1 MDINRP
7 EMDAQLQPMT
17 IKTQRKLA
25 TEYPAPDELKDTQ
38 ETIEF
43 LKTKMEEAYS
53 PNALRRDAHPKHH
66 GIIKAEFIIEEKLA
80 EELQVGI
87 FKQGLSRPNRSFP
100 AWIRFSNASNRV
112 HHDKDKDMIGFAIKL
127 MGVAGDKILNIDNL
141 SETEGEPY
149 FTDAL
154 TNDSSFEEELYTQ
167 DFVFMSHPVF
177 LVPHIKDF
185 KKLITAAFGNNSIIK
200 FFFNPFDSH
209 LRTLW
214 ILLTMNKQHT
224 SPLDN
229 RYWSN
234 SAFQFGKRRAVK
246 YALLPTSKL
255 QSKMPKHKTE
265 NYLKD
270 SMKEHLATDEA
281 SFDFMIQFQTDAVK
295 MPIEDTTV
303 DWPEALSPLIKVATI
318 KIPKQTFDSAEQMIF
333 AENSY
338 FAAWHSLP
346 EHRPLGSIN
355 RARRF
360 AYDQLSKFRLKRNKL
375 PRTEP
380 DGSEQF

>member
-1 MDINRP
+1 MN
-7 EMDAQLQPMT
+7 LQNPLE
-17 IKTQRKLA
+17 LA
-25 TEYPAPDELKDTQ
+25 TEYPVIDELQDTQ

-43 LKTKMEEAYS
+43 LKAIMEKTYS
-53 PNALRRDAHPKHH
+53 PNPLRRDAHPKHH
-66 GIIKAEFIIEEKLA
+66 GILKAEFIIEENLPQA
-80 EELQVGI
+80 LQVGI
-87 FKQGLSRPNRSFP
+87 FKQGLSRPNHSFP

-112 HHDKDKDMIGFAIKL
+112 HHDKDRDMIGFAIKL
-127 MGVAGDKILNIDNL
+127 MGVEGDKILNIDR
-141 SETEGEPY
+141 EPY

-154 TNDSSFEEELYTQ
+154 TNDSSFEEEKYTQ
-167 DFVFMSHPVF
+167 DFVFMSHPIF

-214 ILLTMNKQHT
+214 ILLTMNKRHT

-234 SAFQFGKRRAVK
+234 TAYQFGANTTGNKRAVK
-246 YALLPTSKL
+246 YALLPTSSIR
-255 QSKMPKHKTE
+255 SKMPKHKTE

-270 SMKEHLATDEA
+270 AMKEHLAQEEA
-281 SFDFMIQFQTDAVK
+281 SFDFMIQFQTDPVK
-295 MPIEDTTV
+295 MPIEDATV

-318 KIPKQTFDSAEQMIF
+318 KIPKQTFDSAAQMAF

-346 EHRPLGSIN
+346 EHRPLGGIN

-375 PRTEP
+375 PRVEP

>member
-1 MDINRP
+1 M
-7 EMDAQLQPMT
+7 
-17 IKTQRKLA
+17 KTATKNKLA
-25 TEYPAPDELKDTQ
+25 TEYPAHDELQDIKK
-38 ETIEF
+38 TIDF
-43 LKTKMEEAYS
+43 LKTKMEQAYA

-66 GIIKAEFIIEEKLA
+66 GIIKAEFIIEEGLA
-80 EELQVGI
+80 QELQVGI
-87 FKQGLSRPNRSFP
+87 FKQGLTRPNRSFP
-100 AWIRFSNASNRV
+100 AWIRFSNASNKV
-112 HHDKDKDMIGFAIKL
+112 HHDKDKDMLGFAIKL
-127 MGVAGDKILNIDNL
+127 MGVDGDKILNIDKE
-141 SETEGEPY
+141 SY
-149 FTDAL
+149 FKDDL
-154 TNDSSFEEELYTQ
+154 TNDSDFEEERFTQ
-167 DFVFMSHPVF
+167 DFLFMSHPVF

-185 KKLITAAFGNNSIIK
+185 KKLITAAFGNNSILK

-214 ILLTMNKQHT
+214 ILLTMNKHHT

-234 SAFQFGKRRAVK
+234 SAYRFGSDSAEKKYAVK
-246 YALLPTSKL
+246 YALLPTSTK
-255 QSKMPKHKTE
+255 QSKMPKHKSE
-265 NYLKD
+265 NYLKEA
-270 SMKEHLATDEA
+270 MVEHLATDEA
-281 SFDFMIQFQTDAVK
+281 SFDFMIQFQTDTDK

-318 KIPKQTFDSAEQMIF
+318 KIPRQTFDSPEQMAF
-333 AENSY
+333 SENSY

-360 AYDQLSKFRLKRNKL
+360 AYDQLSKFRLTRNKL
-375 PRTEP
+375 PRSEP

>member
-1 MDINRP
+1 M
-7 EMDAQLQPMT
+7 EASTLPM
-17 IKTQRKLA
+17 KTSTQCKLA
-25 TEYPAPDELKDTQ
+25 TEYPAPDELQDTQ

-66 GIIKAEFIIEEKLA
+66 GIIRAEFIIEEDLP
-80 EELQVGI
+80 ESLQIGI
-87 FKQGLSRPNRSFP
+87 FKQGLSRPHRSFP

-127 MGVAGDKILNIDNL
+127 MGVEGDKILNIDK
-141 SETEGEPY
+141 EPY

-154 TNDSSFEEELYTQ
+154 TNDSSFEEEKYTQ

-185 KKLITAAFGNNSIIK
+185 KKLITAAFGNNSIVK

-214 ILLTMNKQHT
+214 ILLTMNKHHI

-234 SAFQFGKRRAVK
+234 SAFQFGTDSIGGKRAVK
-246 YALLPTSKL
+246 YALLPTSKTR
-255 QSKMPKHKTE
+255 SKMPKNKTE
-265 NYLKD
+265 NYLKEA
-270 SMKEHLATDEA
+270 MKEHLAKEEA
-281 SFDFMIQFQTDAVK
+281 SFDFMIQFQTDAMK

-303 DWPEALSPLIKVATI
+303 DWPESLSPLIKVATI
-318 KIPKQTFDSAEQMIF
+318 EIPKQTFDSAEQMVF

-346 EHRPLGSIN
+346 EHRPLGNIN

-375 PRTEP
+375 PRVEP

>member
-1 MDINRP
+1 M
-7 EMDAQLQPMT
+7 EASTLPM
-17 IKTQRKLA
+17 KTSTQYKLA
-25 TEYPAPDELKDTQ
+25 TEYPAQDELQDTQ

-66 GIIKAEFIIEEKLA
+66 GIIRAEFIIEENLP
-80 EELQVGI
+80 EVLQVGI
-87 FKQGLSRPNRSFP
+87 FKQGLNRPNRSFP

-127 MGVAGDKILNIDNL
+127 MGVEGDKILNIDK
-141 SETEGEPY
+141 EPY

-154 TNDSSFEEELYTQ
+154 TNDPSFEEEKLTQ

-234 SAFQFGKRRAVK
+234 SAYLFGKEQFGTDGIGNKRAVK
-246 YALLPTSKL
+246 YALLPTSKT
-255 QSKMPKHKTE
+255 QSKMPKVKTE
-265 NYLKD
+265 NYLKEA
-270 SMKEHLATDEA
+270 MKEHLATDEA
-281 SFDFMIQFQTDAVK
+281 SFDFMIQFQTDTVK

-318 KIPKQTFDSAEQMIF
+318 KIPKQTFDSAEQMVF

-375 PRTEP
+375 PRVEP

>member
-1 MDINRP
+1 M
-7 EMDAQLQPMT
+7 
-17 IKTQRKLA
+17 KTKTPLKLA
-25 TEYPAPDELKDTQ
+25 TEYPALDELQDTQ

-66 GIIKAEFIIEEKLA
+66 GVIKAEFIIEENLA

-100 AWIRFSNASNRV
+100 AWIRFSNASNKV
-112 HHDKDKDMIGFAIKL
+112 HHDKEKDMIGFAMKV
-127 MGVAGDKILNIDNL
+127 MGVEGDKILNIDK
-141 SETEGEPY
+141 ETY

-154 TNDSSFEEELYTQ
+154 TNDSSFEEEKYTQ

-214 ILLTMNKQHT
+214 ILLTMNKHHT

-234 SAFQFGKRRAVK
+234 SAYLFGKEQFGADSSGDKRAVK
-246 YALLPTSKL
+246 YALLPTSKTH
-255 QSKMPKHKTE
+255 SKMPEIKSE

-270 SMKEHLATDEA
+270 AMKDHLAADEA
-281 SFDFMIQFQTDAVK
+281 SFDFMIQFQTDAIK

-303 DWPEALSPLIKVATI
+303 DWPEKLSPLIKVATI
-318 KIPKQTFDSAEQMIF
+318 KIPKQTFDSAEQMVF

-375 PRTEP
+375 PRVEP

>member
-1 MDINRP
+1 M
-7 EMDAQLQPMT
+7 ET
-17 IKTQRKLA
+17 KTLLMKTPKPLELA
-25 TEYPAPDELKDTQ
+25 TEYPAFDELQDTQ

-53 PNALRRDAHPKHH
+53 PNPLRRDAHPKHH
-66 GIIKAEFIIEEKLA
+66 GILKAEFIIEENLPP
-80 EELQVGI
+80 ELQVGI
-87 FKQGLSRPNRSFP
+87 FQQGLTRPNRSFP

-127 MGVAGDKILNIDNL
+127 MGVAGDKILNIDKL

-154 TNDSSFEEELYTQ
+154 TNDSSFEEEKYSQ

-214 ILLTMNKQHT
+214 ILLTMNKRHT

-234 SAFQFGKRRAVK
+234 TAYQFGANTTGNKRAVK
-246 YALLPTSKL
+246 YALLPTSSI
-255 QSKMPKHKTE
+255 QSKMPNNKTE

-270 SMKEHLATDEA
+270 AMKEHLAKEEA

-295 MPIEDTTV
+295 MPIEDATV

-318 KIPKQTFDSAEQMIF
+318 KIPKQIFDSAEQMVF

-346 EHRPLGSIN
+346 EHRPLGGIN

-375 PRTEP
+375 PRVEP

>member
-1 MDINRP
+1 M
-7 EMDAQLQPMT
+7 
-17 IKTQRKLA
+17 KTTPQYKLA
-25 TEYPAPDELKDTQ
+25 TEYPASDELQDTQ

-43 LKTKMEEAYS
+43 LKTKMEQAYS

-66 GIIKAEFIIEEKLA
+66 GIIKAEFIIEENLPEA
-80 EELQVGI
+80 LQVGI
-87 FKQGLSRPNRSFP
+87 FKQGLGRPNRSFP

-112 HHDKDKDMIGFAIKL
+112 HHDKEKDMIGFAIKL
-127 MGVAGDKILNIDNL
+127 MGVQGDKILNIDK
-141 SETEGEPY
+141 EPY

-154 TNDSSFEEELYTQ
+154 TNDSSFEEEKYTQ

-214 ILLTMNKQHT
+214 ILLTMNKHHT

-234 SAFQFGKRRAVK
+234 SAFLFGEEQLNTDSTEDKRAVK
-246 YALLPTSKL
+246 YALLPTSKTR
-255 QSKMPKHKTE
+255 SKMPKKKTE
-265 NYLKD
+265 NYLKEA
-270 SMKEHLATDEA
+270 MKEHLAKEEA

-295 MPIEDTTV
+295 MPIEDTSV

-318 KIPKQTFDSAEQMIF
+318 KIPKQTFDSAEQMVF

-346 EHRPLGSIN
+346 EHRPLGNIN

-375 PRTEP
+375 PRVEP

>member
-1 MDINRP
+1 MN
-7 EMDAQLQPMT
+7 LQNPLE
-17 IKTQRKLA
+17 LA
-25 TEYPAPDELKDTQ
+25 TEYPVIDELQDTQ

-43 LKTKMEEAYS
+43 LKAIMEKTYS
-53 PNALRRDAHPKHH
+53 PNPLRRDAHPKHH
-66 GIIKAEFIIEEKLA
+66 GIVKAEFIIEENLPP
-80 EELQVGI
+80 ELQIGI

-112 HHDKDKDMIGFAIKL
+112 HHDKDRDMIGFAIKL
-127 MGVAGDKILNIDNL
+127 MGVAGDKILNIDR
-141 SETEGEPY
+141 EPY

-154 TNDSSFEEELYTQ
+154 TNDSSFEEEKHSQ

-214 ILLTMNKQHT
+214 ILLTMNKRHT

-234 SAFQFGKRRAVK
+234 TAYQFGTNTTGHKRAVK
-246 YALLPTSKL
+246 YALIPTSSIR
-255 QSKMPKHKTE
+255 SKMPNNKTE

-270 SMKEHLATDEA
+270 AMKEHLAQEEA
-281 SFDFMIQFQTDAVK
+281 SFDFMIQFQTDPVK
-295 MPIEDTTV
+295 MPIEDATV
-303 DWPEALSPLIKVATI
+303 DWPEALSPLIKIATI
-318 KIPKQTFDSAEQMIF
+318 KIPKQTFDSAAQMAF

-346 EHRPLGSIN
+346 EHRPLGGIN

-375 PRTEP
+375 PRVEP

>member
-1 MDINRP
+1 
-7 EMDAQLQPMT
+7 MT
-17 IKTQRKLA
+17 IKTQCQLA
-25 TEYPAPDELKDTQ
+25 TEYPAPDELQDTQ

-66 GIIKAEFIIEEKLA
+66 GIIKAEFIIEDNLA

-127 MGVAGDKILNIDNL
+127 MGVEGDKILNIDK
-141 SETEGEPY
+141 EPY

-154 TNDSSFEEELYTQ
+154 TNDSSFEEEKYTQ

-185 KKLITAAFGNNSIIK
+185 KKLITAAFGKNSIIK

-234 SAFQFGKRRAVK
+234 SAFQFGSSATENKRAVK

-255 QSKMPKHKTE
+255 QSKMPKNKTE
-265 NYLKD
+265 NYLKEA
-270 SMKEHLATDEA
+270 MKEHLSKEEA
-281 SFDFMIQFQTDAVK
+281 SFDFMVQFQTDAVK

-303 DWPEALSPLIKVATI
+303 DWPETLSPLIKVATI

-333 AENSY
+333 AENAY

-346 EHRPLGSIN
+346 EHRPLGNIN

-360 AYDQLSKFRLKRNKL
+360 AYDQLSKFRLMRNKL
-375 PRTEP
+375 PRLEP
-380 DGSEQF
+380 DGSEKF

>member
-1 MDINRP
+1 M
-7 EMDAQLQPMT
+7 
-17 IKTQRKLA
+17 KTKTPLKLA
-25 TEYPAPDELKDTQ
+25 TEYPAFDELQDTQ

-66 GIIKAEFIIEEKLA
+66 GIIKAEFIIEENLA

-100 AWIRFSNASNRV
+100 AWIRFSNASNKV
-112 HHDKDKDMIGFAIKL
+112 HHDKEKDMIGFAMKV
-127 MGVAGDKILNIDNL
+127 MGVEGDKILNIDK
-141 SETEGEPY
+141 ETY

-154 TNDSSFEEELYTQ
+154 TNDSSFEEEKYTQ

-177 LVPHIKDF
+177 LVSHIKDF

-214 ILLTMNKQHT
+214 ILLTMNKHHT

-234 SAFQFGKRRAVK
+234 SAYLFGKEQPGENSTGEKRAVK
-246 YALLPTSKL
+246 YALLPTSKK
-255 QSKMPKHKTE
+255 QSKMPKVKSE

-270 SMKEHLATDEA
+270 AMKDHLVADEA
-281 SFDFMIQFQTDAVK
+281 SFDFMIQFQTDAIK

-303 DWPEALSPLIKVATI
+303 DWPEKLSPLIKVATI
-318 KIPKQTFDSAEQMIF
+318 KIPKQTFDSPEQMVF

-346 EHRPLGSIN
+346 EHRPLGNIN

-375 PRTEP
+375 PRLEP